1 MVRRVMAGLA
11 GLGLIGGV
19 GAVTHNDDGST
30 TVSITDKN
38 GKVHTVN
45 IAGDGGKTFSCP
57 DGTEAKLDPVDIRAG
72 RIKLTLRRVD
82 KSMSSLE
89 KRYPRGKGPP
99 TPAAHRYNGLL
110 KREKQLI
117 KAYNET
123 VDQHNAVID
132 SDCDPE

>member
-1 MVRRVMAGLA
+1 MVRRVAAGLA

-19 GAVTHNDDGST
+19 GAVTYNDDGST

-38 GKVHTVN
+38 GKVQTVN
-45 IAGDGGKTFSCP
+45 IDGDGGRSFSCP
-57 DGTEAKLDPVDIRAG
+57 DGTEAKLEPIDIRAG

-82 KSMSSLE
+82 KGMSALE
-89 KRYPRGKGPP
+89 KRYPRGKRAPAA
-99 TPAAHRYNGLL
+99 AAHRYNGLL